1 VNRDSISSPTPI
13 SQGHR
18 LETFDCGVPSL
29 NDWLRKQ
36 ALRNER
42 NGASRT
48 YVSCA
53 GDLAVGYYC
62 LSTGAVVRGASPKPM
77 QRNMPDPI
85 PVVIL
90 GRLAVDTRY
99 GGQGLGTALLRDAAM
114 RVLHAADSIGI
125 KAILV
130 HAISEEAR
138 RFYLDRGFL
147 SSPIEPMT
155 LCLPLDTA
163 RQGLATS
170 DR

>member
-1 VNRDSISSPTPI
+1 MAPEPLG
-13 SQGHR
+13 GHHQ
-18 LETFDCGVPSL
+18 LDGFDCGTPTL
-29 NDWLRKQ
+29 NDWLRRQ

-42 NGASRT
+42 SGASRT
-48 YVSCA
+48 FVTCVENTVIGYFS
-53 GDLAVGYYC
+53 LA
-62 LSTGAVVRGASPKPM
+62 TGAIIRSAAPKPM

-90 GRLAVDTRY
+90 GRLAVDIRC
-99 GGQGLGTALLRDAAM
+99 GGQGLGTALLRDATV
-114 RVLHAADSIGI
+114 RVIRAADSIGI

-147 SSPIEPMT
+147 PSPIEPMT

-163 RQGLATS
+163 RQALLPP
-170 DR
+170 DP

>member
-1 VNRDSISSPTPI
+1 MNRDSISSPTPI
-13 SQGHR
+13 SPGHR
-18 LETFDCGVPSL
+18 LEPFDCGVPSL

-48 YVSCA
+48 YVSCV
-53 GDLAVGYYC
+53 GKLVVGYSC
-62 LSTGAVVRGASPKPM
+62 LSTGAIVRSASPKPM

-90 GRLAVDTRY
+90 GRLAVDIRH
-99 GGQGLGTALLRDAAM
+99 GGLGLGTALLGDAVV

-147 SSPIEPMT
+147 PSPIEPMT

-163 RQGLATS
+163 RQAMVTPAP
-170 DR
+170 

>member
-1 VNRDSISSPTPI
+1 VKRESISSPAPITPDH
-13 SQGHR
+13 Q
-18 LETFDCGVPSL
+18 LDAFDCGVPSL

-48 YVSCA
+48 YVSCV
-53 GDLAVGYYC
+53 DEMVVGYYC
-62 LSTGAVVRGASPKPM
+62 LSTGAVVRSASPKPM

-90 GRLAVDTRY
+90 GRLAVNTSH
-99 GGQGLGTALLRDAAM
+99 GGLGLGTALLRDAIE

-130 HAISEEAR
+130 HAISDEAR
-138 RFYLDRGFL
+138 RFYLERGFL
-147 SSPIEPMT
+147 PSPIEPMT
-155 LCLPLDTA
+155 LCLPLDTVRRA
-163 RQGLATS
+163 PLET
-170 DR
+170 